1 MRNSFLKKFVIGEW
15 NLGICN
21 QDFLSEFSKVK
32 KGGALTLKTIWMKHH
47 RSGSFFADPF
57 IYKVDADKITVLAEE
72 FIYSRNKGL
81 ISRCTID
88 RKSGKM
94 IDRKIVLEET
104 CHLSYPFYDSET
116 GRFAPE
122 SCRNG
127 NWAAYKFD
135 GKTVSDKQV
144 ILNEPLIDCTPIEWK
159 GRWYLFAVKQ
169 PRALDQLLIY
179 SADRCNGEYRPHP
192 MNPVKESIRTSRCG
206 GKCFV
211 VDGELYRVV
220 QDSTHLY
227 GECMHITHVTE
238 LSETTFEEEDWCDIH
253 VEHDGKYPLGFH
265 TLNFQDDV
273 VIVDGY
279 RERFSPFQ
287 VVYNVKVAPF
297 IKKCYGKH

>member
-1 MRNSFLKKFVIGEW
+1 MSSFLKKFVIGEW
-15 NLGICN
+15 NLGVCN
-21 QDFLSEFSKVK
+21 QDFISEFRRVK
-32 KGGALTLKTIWMKHH
+32 KGGLLTLRPIWMKHH

-57 IYKVDADKITVLAEE
+57 IYKVDADKFIVLAEE

-94 IDRKIVLEET
+94 IDRKIILEET
-104 CHLSYPFYDSET
+104 CHLSYPVYDAET

-127 NWAAYKFD
+127 NWATYKFD
-135 GKTVSDKQV
+135 GETVSDKQV
-144 ILNEPLIDCTPIEWK
+144 IINEPLIDCSPIKWRE
-159 GRWYLFAVKQ
+159 RWYLFAVKQ

-179 SADRCNGEYRPHP
+179 SADRRYGKYKPHP
-192 MNPVKESIRTSRCG
+192 MNPVKDNIRTSRCG

-238 LSETTFEEEDWCDIH
+238 LSATTFAEEDWCDIH

-273 VIVDGY
+273 VIIDGY
-279 RERFSPFQ
+279 RDDFRFVQSLMLYFKRKL
-287 VVYNVKVAPF
+287 NRTNE
-297 IKKCYGKH
+297 